1 MGATAAVHLW
11 QVCANVERILAVE
24 LLCGAQGLD
33 FLEPLRPGPTVS
45 VLHRAVRERSPRL
58 ERDRSLAAEIDALAG
73 RAARRLAAH
82 RGRVGLGRAALTQG
96 TIL

>member
-11 QVCANVERILAVE
+11 HVCANVERILAVE

-33 FLEPLRPGPTVS
+33 FLEPLRPGPTIS

-58 ERDRSLAAEIDALAG
+58 ERDRSLAAEIDALA
-73 RAARRLAAH
+73 
-82 RGRVGLGRAALTQG
+82 AALRDGSLLAEVEAGSTA
-96 TIL
+96 LR